1 MDRPIR
7 PAAEK
12 IAQEMEMESAQ
23 AEPPHL
29 DAILC
34 PAGKEQSDKE
44 AGEQAMGQRMV
55 PTPIGFR
62 ACQNRQ
68 SVKIRR
74 DSRPRDQPP
83 VTF

>member
-1 MDRPIR
+1 
-7 PAAEK
+7 
-12 IAQEMEMESAQ
+12 
-23 AEPPHL
+23 
-29 DAILC
+29 
-34 PAGKEQSDKE
+34 
-44 AGEQAMGQRMV
+44 MV